1 MRLRG
6 GRWWP
11 LLVLLG
17 VAGAAPAPAGVSHDS
32 SLRWYTLE
40 SEHFQVHYHDG
51 LEGAA
56 RRVLARAEAVHALF
70 SPWLDWT
77 PRRRV
82 EVVLTDEV
90 RQANGFARVFPDH
103 RLTLYLTPP
112 DDIAGL
118 EDHAGWL
125 ELLVTHEVFHVLHLD
140 RARGAP
146 AALRRV
152 FGRFPWLFPN
162 ALQPRWITEGLATWA
177 ETDAARGIGR
187 GQSSYFDMLMRLE
200 LAGGT
205 KPLRQVNQPLTTW
218 PGGTT
223 HYLYG
228 VGFMQF
234 IAERYGEAALRRL
247 VEAYGY
253 NLVPFRINGNAAAVL
268 GRELPQLWA
277 EYGRWLAARHGG
289 VLRAV
294 RARGERAGR
303 RLTRD
308 GYDAGPLAPVPG
320 GGIAYVGWDRRDW
333 PVLWRLYPDGRRE
346 RLARLN
352 PGARVAG
359 GAPGLLVAQPETCRN
374 AGLRY
379 DLYRLQGGRLRR
391 LTRCGGYPFAA
402 WLPGGGILAVRRER
416 GQSALVRLAAD
427 GGGERVLWAGHDGTV
442 LSYLDVSPDGRLA
455 AVAVWRPGGGW
466 NLEAWDLARGGW
478 QPLTRDA
485 AIENHPRF
493 TDGGRALLFTAD
505 YGGVYN
511 IRRLDLAT
519 GRLETL
525 TDVAGG
531 AFHPVPVEQE
541 GVLYYAGAHAGGR
554 DIFVLPLA
562 GAGGPPPRV
571 PAGPSGR
578 PAPAPPPV
586 AAGRPRDYAP
596 WSSMVPRWWF
606 PTLVVDGDRT
616 EAGFVTS
623 GYDALARHVYALDL
637 AWEAEQ
643 GELVGGIDY
652 YYDRLP
658 VLLKAGFRRS
668 LRFVRGG
675 DGGLA
680 GGVFDDELE
689 LVAELP
695 WLRVRDR
702 WALHLGLVRNL
713 TRTAFTSPAFTGARL
728 EDSLVGLALEY
739 TGTYRFSRGIS
750 RMGREVLVVAEDS
763 DALGD
768 GLYRGRVYTLD
779 WREFVHLG
787 REHVLAGRLTVGWG
801 TDAPRRFV
809 LGGQTEVRFQPP
821 VLAGPAGGSP
831 FNRRAYALRGYPQGL
846 PGLTGRRMA
855 LAGLEYRFPLA
866 LVERGFMAP
875 PVGLDRVHGAL
886 FLEAG
891 AAWESGSSPPAYARS
906 AGVEVTAETV
916 LFYDLPLRLTGGFAR
931 GLDPGGE
938 DQVYLRLTASF

>member
-1 MRLRG
+1 MAYRRWW
-6 GRWWP
+6 RWWP
-11 LLVLLG
+11 PVFLWMAAAAAHAG
-17 VAGAAPAPAGVSHDS
+17 VAHDS
-32 SLRWYTLE
+32 GLDWFTLD
-40 SEHFQVHYHDG
+40 SEHFRIHYHEG
-51 LEGAA
+51 LEPAA
-56 RRVLARAEAVHALF
+56 RRALVLAEAARARLAPRLGGA
-70 SPWLDWT
+70 

-82 EVVLTDEV
+82 EMVLTDEV
-90 RQANGFARVFPDH
+90 RQANGFAQVFPDH

-140 RARGAP
+140 RARGTP

-200 LAGGT
+200 LAGGL
-205 KPLRQVNQPLTTW
+205 KPLRQVNQPLATW

-234 IAERYGEAALRRL
+234 IAERYGEAALWRL
-247 VEAYGY
+247 VEHYSD
-253 NLVPFRINGNAAAVL
+253 NLIPFRINSNAAGVL

-277 EYGRWLAARHGG
+277 EYGRWLEARHGG
-289 VLRAV
+289 VLRGV
-294 RARGERAGR
+294 RSRGGRAGT
-303 RLTRD
+303 RLTHD

-320 GGIAYVGWDRRDW
+320 GGVAYVGWDRRDW
-333 PVLWRLYPDGRRE
+333 PVLWRLHPDGRRE
-346 RLARLN
+346 RLARVL

-359 GAPGLLVAQPETCRN
+359 GGPGLLVVQPEVCRN
-374 AGLRY
+374 AGLRH
-379 DLYRLQGGRLRR
+379 DLYRLEAGGLRR

-402 WLPGGGILAVRRER
+402 WLPDGGILAVRRER
-416 GQSALVRLAAD
+416 GQSALVRLEAD
-427 GGGERVLWAGHDGTV
+427 GSGERVLWAGNDGTV
-442 LSYLDVSPDGRLA
+442 LSHLDVSPDGRLA

-466 NLEAWDLARGGW
+466 NLEAWDLVRGGW

-493 TDGGRALLFTAD
+493 TNGGRALLFTAD

-511 IRRLDLAT
+511 IRRLDLAS

-531 AFHPVPVEQE
+531 AFHPVLAEEE
-541 GVLYYAGAHAGGR
+541 GVLYYAGAHPGGR
-554 DIFVLPLA
+554 DVYALSLA
-562 GAGGPPPRV
+562 RAGGAPVQV

-578 PAPAPPPV
+578 PAPVPP
-586 AAGRPRDYAP
+586 AAAVGPPRDYAP
-596 WSSMVPRWWF
+596 WSSLVPRWWF

-668 LRFVRGG
+668 LRFVRGA

-689 LVAELP
+689 LAAAWP
-695 WLRVRDR
+695 WLRVEDR
-702 WALHLGLVRNL
+702 WVLHAGVVRNV
-713 TRTAFTSPAFTGARL
+713 TRTAFTSSSFSGARL
-728 EDSLVGLALEY
+728 EDTLAGVAVEY
-739 TGTYRFSRGIS
+739 TGTRRFPRGIS
-750 RMGREVLVVAEDS
+750 RLGREVLVVAEDS

-768 GLYRGRVYTLD
+768 SFYRGRVYTLD

-787 REHVLAGRLTVGWG
+787 RGHVLAARLTGGWG

-809 LGGQTEVRFQPP
+809 LGGQGDVHFQPP
-821 VLAGPAGGSP
+821 LLAGPAGGSP

-846 PGLTGRRMA
+846 VGLTGRRMT

-891 AAWESGSSPPAYARS
+891 AAWELGNSPRDYFRS
-906 AGVEVTAETV
+906 AGLELSAETV
-916 LFYDLPLRLTGGFAR
+916 LFYDLPLRLTAGVAR